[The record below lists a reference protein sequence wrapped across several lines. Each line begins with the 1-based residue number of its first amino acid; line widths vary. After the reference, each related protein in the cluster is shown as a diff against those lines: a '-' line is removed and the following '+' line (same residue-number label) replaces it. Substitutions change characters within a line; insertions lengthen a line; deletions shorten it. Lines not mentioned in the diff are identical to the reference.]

1 MCNVFSCI
9 GKFRMTL
16 IEKFRKYGVSS
27 ILKFEDPFG
36 YSPVRYYLNDGRKQ
50 LAGLGSLN

>member
-9 GKFRMTL
+9 EKFRMTL
-16 IEKFRKYGVSS
+16 IEKFRKYGVPS

-50 LAGLGSLN
+50 LAGLGSLI